1 MSKTMQQNVTK
12 ILHVTLMSSA
22 AARLLSCVD
31 AGIQGVTYGAAEL
44 IL

>member
-1 MSKTMQQNVTK
+1 MQQTITD

-22 AARLLSCVD
+22 AARSLSCSD
-31 AGIQGVTYGAAEL
+31 AGIQGVTNGANEL